1 MKMARS
7 ENILEQILA
16 ELGEIK
22 QILLLNSREV
32 LKNELNEIA
41 STEERKQIWGL
52 LDGLTSTADISK
64 KVGVSLRTVQ
74 MFAFQLEEKEFVIT
88 EKRGY
93 PKRRMD
99 YIPSDWQLKE
109 VSRVG

>member
-7 ENILEQILA
+7 ENLLERILT
-16 ELGEIK
+16 ELVEIK

-32 LKNELNEIA
+32 LKNELNELA
-41 STEERKQIWGL
+41 STNERKEIWGL
-52 LDGLTSTADISK
+52 LDGLTSTTEISK
-64 KVGVSLRTVQ
+64 TVGVSTRTVQ
-74 MFAFQLEEKEFVIT
+74 FFVSQLEEKELVIT